1 MKIVKSLILSSSDEY
16 HGRYCIITNPRAA
29 LELVLSLA
37 VVVFVSWNGL
47 RKPILPISVIELVL
61 YVLVAA
67 IFVKCLVIFR
77 CVRERLILGL
87 ALTSLAI
94 GGASGLVP
102 VGIGAFADLIKYGKF
117 GLWTFALLISIS
129 ALISSARRPPVLGN
143 EAVTVSP
150 SRGLLV
156 LSIVLVTAL
165 LLGALMYFIPL
176 R

>member
-1 MKIVKSLILSSSDEY
+1 MTLTLSKEKY
-16 HGRYCIITNPRAA
+16 HGQYCIITNPRTA
-29 LELVLSLA
+29 LVLVLSLA
-37 VVVFVSWNGL
+37 LVVCVSWNGL
-47 RKPILPISVIELVL
+47 RKPIQHIRVLELLL

-77 CVRERLILGL
+77 CFRERLIVGL

-102 VGIGAFADLIKYGKF
+102 VGGGAFADLIKYGKC

-129 ALISSARRPPVLGN
+129 ALISSARRPYVPDKK
-143 EAVTVSP
+143 AVTVSP

-156 LSIVLVTAL
+156 LSIVLVIAL